1 MTTASTTN
9 LSAILR
15 QAPAVLPSL
24 TCREALRVLFQHPES
39 KCIIVRSSSNE
50 PVGLI
55 MCERFFLKATGRM
68 GMDRFYHEPVSQ
80 LMNRKPLVADIST
93 PAETLWAEAM
103 QRPEP
108 MRNDCI
114 IVTDQGRIAGILHPA
129 ELLH

>member
-1 MTTASTTN
+1 MITASTTD
-9 LSAILR
+9 LSALIR
-15 QAPAVLPSL
+15 QAPSILPSM

-39 KCIIVRSSSNE
+39 KCIIVRSPDNE

-80 LMNRKPLVADIST
+80 LMNRKPLVAELST
-93 PAETLWAEAM
+93 PAESLWAEAM
-103 QRPEP
+103 KRPEP

-114 IVTDQGRIAGILHPA
+114 IITDNGKITGTIRPA
-129 ELLH
+129 DLLR

>member
-1 MTTASTTN
+1 MTTASTTD
-9 LSAILR
+9 LSALIR
-15 QAPAVLPSL
+15 QAPAVSASM
-24 TCREALRVLFQHPES
+24 TCREVLRVLFQHPES
-39 KCIIVRSSSNE
+39 KCIIVRSTDNQ

-80 LMNRKPLVADIST
+80 LMNRNPLVADISAS
-93 PAETLWAEAM
+93 AESLWAEAM

-114 IVTDQGRIAGILHPA
+114 IVTGHGRIAGILHPA
-129 ELLH
+129 ELLR